1 MVRAEFPSLRD
12 YLAQTLN
19 EKELAHVG
27 LISFNQWSFAL
38 GAVIETAL
46 ASIELGSDVTVALWA
61 DQTPMHDAGWTA
73 SRKIARLF
81 LSHTRDQNAHRALRR
96 AGLLSSQFAQPPLK
110 RWKPIDDV
118 SIPTNP
124 TRAAIRELTYR
135 NSEMGRS
142 ILQVHPDT
150 NTPIRD
156 DYVWPTAWVESAARS
171 YAWAYDQSRELIEA
185 RGLTTVVV
193 YNGRFMH
200 DRAVAAAAAST
211 GAKVLYYDTGGYE
224 TDFDL
229 TEATTHDWSH
239 LQGRMLKMYQT
250 WGVDRDEIGRKWFLD
265 RQTHADI
272 NNAIFVAEQESG
284 YLEGVP
290 EAEQLVVFFSSSGD
304 EIAELDFDWATYFQS
319 QENALSLLA
328 RECSK
333 RPNTRLVVRTHPH
346 MRLKPTDDLERW
358 MKAVNDVAPDA
369 HFDPYSRID
378 SYALMRKAD
387 IVFTYGSTSGVEAGF
402 IGRPTVVMGP
412 SAYDELG
419 CVARITKEEEI
430 ALMLDNPP
438 LPNSKAAVPFG
449 LLMQR
454 RGFNFSHIKRN
465 QENIAS
471 LHEVELAEAN
481 ELTRKLSEAVKQRQI
496 QLLTQST

>member
-1 MVRAEFPSLRD
+1 MKAEFPSLRE
-12 YLAQTLN
+12 YLAQTLSTD
-19 EKELAHVG
+19 ELAHVG

-46 ASIELGSDVTVALWA
+46 EARELGSDVTVALWA
-61 DQTPMHDAGWTA
+61 DRTPMHDAGWTA
-73 SRKIARLF
+73 NRKIARVC
-81 LSHTRDQNAHRALRR
+81 LSRTRDQNAHRALRR
-96 AGLLSSQFAQPPLK
+96 AGLKSQQFARPPLK
-110 RWKPIDDV
+110 HWKPVESIV
-118 SIPTNP
+118 IPTDP
-124 TRAAIRELTYR
+124 SRVAIRELSYR
-135 NSEMGRS
+135 NSDMGRS
-142 ILQVHPDT
+142 ILQVHPDA

-156 DYVWPTAWVESAARS
+156 DYVWPSIWVEKAAES
-171 YAWAYDQSRELIEA
+171 YAWAYDQSRALIEA
-185 RGLTTVVV
+185 RGLSTVVV

-200 DRAVAAAAAST
+200 DRAVAAAAAAT

-239 LQGRMLKMYQT
+239 LQGRMLDMYDS
-250 WGVDRDEIGRKWFLD
+250 WSADKDEIGSAWFLD
-265 RQTHADI
+265 RQSHADI
-272 NNAIFVAEQESG
+272 NNAIFVAEQQAG
-284 YLEGVP
+284 YLVGVP

-304 EIAELDFDWATYFQS
+304 EIAELDFDWDTYFQS

-328 RECSK
+328 RECAK
-333 RPNTRLVVRTHPH
+333 RPNTSLVVRTHPH

-358 MKAVNDVAPDA
+358 MLAVKDAAPDA

-419 CVARITKEEEI
+419 CVTRIKEIDQI
-430 ALMLDNPP
+430 ANMLDTPP
-438 LPNSKAAVPFG
+438 IPNSGAAIPFG

-454 RGFNFSHIKRN
+454 RGFNFVHLNKRSG
-465 QENIAS
+465 EDPVLAGIP
-471 LHEVELAEAN
+471 LAEAN
-481 ELTRKLSEAVKQRQI
+481 ELTRKASEAMKLRANQRLI
-496 QLLTQST
+496 SKV